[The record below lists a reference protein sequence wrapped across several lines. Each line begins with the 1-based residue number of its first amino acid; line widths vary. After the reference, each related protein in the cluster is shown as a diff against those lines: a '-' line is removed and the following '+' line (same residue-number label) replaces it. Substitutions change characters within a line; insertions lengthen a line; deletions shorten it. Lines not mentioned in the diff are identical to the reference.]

1 MARSSCSL
9 FEKSESFI
17 SCGTVSFGCFLWR
30 KKAFSTL
37 SDVRGLILGM
47 LVTCSYAQAA
57 IYGISLRD
65 IWWVMHEHHQFQWSC
80 VTTYSK
86 HGASNQRCAGFRPGV
101 SYIKLTRST
110 WSKWLCTL
118 LGWSSCYLFVT
129 FAETRTHGI
138 NSTHLGKRDV
148 LGGCILSELALK
160 IFGGEKRGLPPKV

>member
-1 MARSSCSL
+1 MHILMARSSCSL

-101 SYIKLTRST
+101 SYIKLTRHGLNDYALCWVGLVVIYS
-110 WSKWLCTL
+110 WLL
-118 LGWSSCYLFVT
+118 LKLVPM
-129 FAETRTHGI
+129 E
-138 NSTHLGKRDV
+138 L
-148 LGGCILSELALK
+148 ILR
-160 IFGGEKRGLPPKV
+160 I